1 MKSDCPQ
8 IEMKPRARI
17 LGHPLHRVLIVF
29 PLGLLATS
37 FFFDVAWLV
46 RGGTQLAL
54 VAWWLIFAGVAGG
67 VAAAIFGVID
77 WLAIP
82 RATRA
87 RRVGALHGGGMG
99 IVAVLYAGSWLLRRD
114 APADPEALAILL
126 SGVGVLLTVIT
137 GWLGGELA
145 ERMEETEV

>member
-1 MKSDCPQ
+1 MQ
-8 IEMKPRARI
+8 ARARI
-17 LGHPLHRVLIVF
+17 LGHPVHQILIVF

-37 FFFDVAWLV
+37 FFFD
-46 RGGTQLAL
+46 LAYL
-54 VAWWLIFAGVAGG
+54 ATARAELANVAWWMIVAGVIGG

-87 RRVGALHGGGMG
+87 RRLGALHGGGNAV
-99 IVAVLYAGSWLLRRD
+99 VAVLFAVSLLLRREE
-114 APADPEALAILL
+114 PGHPQALAILL
-126 SGVGVLLTVIT
+126 SGCGVLLSVVT

-145 ERMEETEV
+145 DRMEDV